1 MDYFDNRNYGYY
13 MFDEHTKILN
23 QEKLKTKKKRV
34 SFSIFTANT
43 LEQIRDLRLER
54 EKDLIN
60 FVEQRSKLNESY
72 EIVSDE
78 VIRI

>member
-1 MDYFDNRNYGYY
+1 MELMDDRCHSHS

-54 EKDLIN
+54 EKDLMN
-60 FVEQRSKLNESY
+60 FVERRSKLNDSY

-78 VIRI
+78 VISI